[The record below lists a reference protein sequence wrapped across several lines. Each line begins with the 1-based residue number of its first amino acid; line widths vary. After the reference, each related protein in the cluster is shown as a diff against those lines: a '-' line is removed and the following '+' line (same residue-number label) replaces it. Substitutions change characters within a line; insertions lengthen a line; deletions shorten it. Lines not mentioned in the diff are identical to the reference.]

1 MGGDGHEY
9 GLRIIY
15 LQIQILEKDSN
26 FHSDAC
32 IITSSSILHSRT
44 IEYLKV
50 FWDFNCFSFF
60 SFSFEQA
67 LDSMAQL
74 KETNSKI
81 KRARS
86 INKTLVEAR

>member
-1 MGGDGHEY
+1 MALVSSTVSVYIFIVSWEIHKILRQINIIGTWGSMGGDGHEY

-50 FWDFNCFSFF
+50 F
-60 SFSFEQA
+60 
-67 LDSMAQL
+67 
-74 KETNSKI
+74 
-81 KRARS
+81 
-86 INKTLVEAR
+86 